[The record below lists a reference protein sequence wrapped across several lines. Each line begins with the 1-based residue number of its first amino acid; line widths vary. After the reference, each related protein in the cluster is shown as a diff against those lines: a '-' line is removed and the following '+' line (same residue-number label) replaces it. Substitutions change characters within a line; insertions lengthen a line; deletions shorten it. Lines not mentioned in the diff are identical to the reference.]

1 MIREDGYSEEYGYD
15 RMATLELGRQENRKY
30 HPDRKSSDVQLH
42 EKIHPCVKYKTWIFS
57 LLMGSC
63 LLATS
68 GFSLY
73 LGNVFP
79 FEMDYLRCAAGSC
92 VPSAIVHFA
101 VVKNRGNV
109 ISHYQILFVS
119 TFSITTTCLI
129 WFGCKLAFNPTA
141 ININFNLILLILMEI
156 VMATTVIVSARSNE
170 DCCKNRG
177 MVYGS
182 SSNLMHVKFPSRMIK
197 SYSIVEVVLGIS
209 VVFGGLIALNT
220 GVLVHSPYLYL
231 SIFWMLAACF
241 PTVIASHVAA
251 EYPTKSM
258 VEVLI
263 ATSGIT
269 SPLLFTSTAYL
280 SLSIMR
286 TINIFI
292 INPVSGFPD
301 YHYVLILILMLFQ
314 LIQAMLTVVTVIQCV
329 HYKSQLLMRDSSLN
343 ISNLDKQDYKIID
356 VSSNTLREFDKE
368 KAWKTVMVQMAQ

>member
-1 MIREDGYSEEYGYD
+1 MLREEGYNEEFNYD
-15 RMATLELGRQENRKY
+15 RMATLDLGRQENRKY
-30 HPDRKSSDVQLH
+30 PTDLKSSCADLPTGL
-42 EKIHPCVKYKTWIFS
+42 HPCVKYKTWIFS

-101 VVKNRGNV
+101 SVKNRGSVLSN
-109 ISHYQILFVS
+109 YQILFVTS
-119 TFSITTTCLI
+119 FSITTTCLI
-129 WFGCKLAFNPTA
+129 WFGCKLAFNPSA

-156 VMATTVIVSARSNE
+156 VMALTVIVSARSNE
-170 DCCKNRG
+170 DCCKTNRVG
-177 MVYGS
+177 IYKSG
-182 SSNLMHVKFPSRMIK
+182 LKRLKFPSRMLK

-209 VVFGGLIALNT
+209 VMFAGLIALNI
-220 GVLVHSPYLYL
+220 GVLVNSPYLYL

-251 EYPTKSM
+251 EYPSKCM

-263 ATSGIT
+263 ATTGIT

-280 SLSIMR
+280 SLSIKK
-286 TINIFI
+286 TINIFLI
-292 INPVSGFPD
+292 YPLDSPD
-301 YHYVLILILMLFQ
+301 IYFVLVLLLMLFQ
-314 LIQAMLTVVTVIQCV
+314 MIQAILAITTIIQCV
-329 HYKSQLLMRDSSLN
+329 HYKSLMLMQNSSLN
-343 ISNLDKQDYKIID
+343 ISNMDKHEYKIID
-356 VSSNTLREFDKE
+356 VSSNTLRDFDKD